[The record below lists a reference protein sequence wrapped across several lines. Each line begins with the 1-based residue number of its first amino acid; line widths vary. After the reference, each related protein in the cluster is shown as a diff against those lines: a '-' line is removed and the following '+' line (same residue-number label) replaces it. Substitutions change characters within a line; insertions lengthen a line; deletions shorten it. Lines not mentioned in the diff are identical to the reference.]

1 MVTTRR
7 MIHGVCCMLAAW
19 LPTLAFAQTTVR
31 GVVRDSLS
39 GRPFGG
45 ATVQLVSA
53 ITPWDSGFT
62 TRSDSSGHFRISQVP
77 AGRYLFGFQHP
88 RLDSLGMDAVTR
100 AIEIPAT
107 QSRITAD
114 LALPAARTLAM
125 SFCGV
130 QRDDV
135 GAFIG
140 RVFTATDGAAISRG
154 GVVVRWDEVRVG
166 STGVRA
172 ERAQLSASVGDDGRF
187 VLCDVPTDVPL
198 LVQAVTGGI
207 GDPPWT
213 PNREVSGEI
222 ELAFGYD
229 TPLLH
234 RDLYVAPHD
243 RGIVAA
249 ATPITRSGRV
259 TGRIVSDDDRPVAGA
274 RVSVPETTIA
284 GVSDSAGAF
293 RLAGLPLGTHAIAV
307 VALGFEPMKGSVDV
321 RPNVDAPVT
330 VRARK
335 ILPTLDEVVVQAD
348 RDLSG
353 FNRRRKLYAG
363 SFLTATDIAR
373 KGAFSVGEAL
383 IGVPSL
389 QYGGVDSVTGKPVIL
404 GRSKCSPS
412 FYLDGVRQQEG
423 LRDIDSILGIT
434 HIGGI
439 EVYANPSEAPPQYSG
454 PVYDTKGGA
463 TRIMAGGCAT
473 VVVWT
478 KSQVR

>member
-1 MVTTRR
+1 MTTRR
-7 MIHGVCCMLAAW
+7 MIHGVCCILAAW

-130 QRDDV
+130 QRDDA

-172 ERAQLSASVGDDGRF
+172 ERAQLSATVGDDGRF
-187 VLCDVPTDVPL
+187 ILCGVPTDVPL

-259 TGRIVSDDDRPVAGA
+259 IGRIVSDDDRPVAGA

-321 RPNVDAPVT
+321 RPNGDAPVT

-335 ILPTLDEVVVQAD
+335 ILPTLDEVVVRDAQ

-353 FNRRRKLYAG
+353 FSKRRAAGLGYFVDHEQLRKWG
-363 SFLTATDIAR
+363 P
-373 KGAFSVGEAL
+373 
-383 IGVPSL
+383 PSL
-389 QYGGVDSVTGKPVIL
+389 SSALAMAPMLRKNGKGRGGCTPTIFLDRSRIEIRPIDEVMQGADIGGV
-404 GRSKCSPS
+404 
-412 FYLDGVRQQEG
+412 
-423 LRDIDSILGIT
+423 
-434 HIGGI
+434 
-439 EVYANPSEAPPQYSG
+439 EVYANPADVPPEFMSPG
-454 PVYDTKGGA
+454 SRPGA
-463 TRIMAGGCAT
+463 VAGSGGCAT
-473 VVVWT
+473 IIVW
-478 KSQVR
+478 SRCFVP